1 MPQPSQ
7 DSVAP
12 DFATPRPPTAFSL
25 PRRAFV
31 IGGSGLIGRAISRRL
46 LAAGWSVDV
55 VGRDAENM
63 PRDITAA
70 GTRFHQLDR
79 SDDAALRSAFGG
91 GADLLVDS
99 ICYTAADARTLLP
112 LARHATSTVMI
123 SSKAVYVDAAG
134 RHANSDD
141 PLDYGGPID
150 ETQATLAPGSMPH
163 TSREGYG
170 RNKVAAEQTLLDSG
184 LPVSVLRPSLIH
196 GAGARPPRE
205 WVFVKRVLDR
215 REAVLLARR
224 GTGIDHPSAAVNI
237 AALVET
243 VAHTPGQRILNI
255 ADPDAPDGLHI
266 ARTIARLLDHQWDE
280 VLLDDSDI
288 ETDPALGWHPWN
300 RRHPVVLDTSAA
312 INLGY
317 TPVGDY
323 AATVGDIV
331 DWLVRL
337 TRPDT
342 CLPDSYGADYFT
354 GHFNYQRE
362 DAFLAAAR

>member
-1 MPQPSQ
+1 MAQPSR
-7 DSVAP
+7 DPGAP
-12 DFATPRPPTAFSL
+12 DFATPRPPTAFS
-25 PRRAFV
+25 PPQRAFV

-46 LAAGWSVDV
+46 LTAGWTVDV

-63 PRDITAA
+63 PRDIAAA
-70 GTRFHQLDR
+70 GARFHQLDR
-79 SDDAALRSAFGG
+79 SDDAALRSAFGD
-91 GADLLVDS
+91 GADLLVDC
-99 ICYTAADARTLLP
+99 ICFTAADARTLLP

-134 RHANSDD
+134 RHSNSDD
-141 PLDYGGPID
+141 PPDYGHPID
-150 ETQATLAPGSMPH
+150 ETQATLTPGSMPH

-184 LPVSVLRPSLIH
+184 LPVTVLRPSKIH

-215 REAVLLARR
+215 RDAVLLARR

-243 VAHTPGQRILNI
+243 VAHAPGRRILNS

-266 ARTIARLLDHQWDE
+266 ARTIARHLGHQWDE
-280 VLLDDSDI
+280 VLLNDSDT
-288 ETDPALGWHPWN
+288 ETDATLGWYPWN
-300 RRHPVVLDTSAA
+300 RRHPVVLDMSAA
-312 INLGY
+312 TNLGY

-323 AATVGDIV
+323 AATVGDVV

-337 TRPDT
+337 TELDT
-342 CLPDSYGADYFT
+342 RLPDSYGADYFT
-354 GHFNYQRE
+354 GRFNYQRE
-362 DAFLAAAR
+362 DAFLATR

>member
-7 DSVAP
+7 DPVAS
-12 DFATPRPPTAFSL
+12 DVATPRPPRAFSL
-25 PRRAFV
+25 RRRAFV
-31 IGGSGLIGRAISRRL
+31 IGGSGVVGRVISRRL
-46 LAAGWSVDV
+46 LAAGWDVDV

-63 PRDITAA
+63 PRDIAAA
-70 GTRFHQLDR
+70 GARFHQLDR

-91 GADLLVDS
+91 GADLLVD
-99 ICYTAADARTLLP
+99 CLCFTAADARTLLP
-112 LARHATSTVMI
+112 LARHTTSTVMM

-141 PLDYGGPID
+141 PPDYGGPIG

-163 TSREGYG
+163 NSREGYG
-170 RNKVAAEQTLLDSG
+170 RNKVAAEHTLLDSG
-184 LPVSVLRPSLIH
+184 RPVSVLRPSLIH

-205 WVFVKRVLDR
+205 WVFVKRALDR
-215 REAVLLARR
+215 RDAVLLGRR
-224 GTGIDHPSAAVNI
+224 GTGIDHPCAAVNI

-243 VAHTPGQRILNI
+243 VAYTPGQRILNI

-280 VLLDDSDI
+280 VLLDDSDT
-288 ETDPALGWHPWN
+288 EADPTLGWHPWD

-312 INLGY
+312 TKLGY

-323 AATVGDIV
+323 AATVGDSV

-337 TRPDT
+337 TGPNIR
-342 CLPDSYGADYFT
+342 LPDSYDADYFT
-354 GHFNYQRE
+354 GRFNYQRE
-362 DAFLAAAR
+362 DAFLATR